1 MRFNTRFERVF
12 VIIKKFKMA
21 AKENCGK
28 VSLTFQKDWSEKF
41 GEIQVRKIRFEEISK

>member
-1 MRFNTRFERVF
+1 MKK
-12 VIIKKFKMA
+12 IKNFKMA

-41 GEIQVRKIRFEEISK
+41 GEIQVRKLDLMKSLSGR

>member
-1 MRFNTRFERVF
+1 MKK
-12 VIIKKFKMA
+12 IKNFKMA

-41 GEIQVRKIRFEEISK
+41 GEIQVRKFDLKKHRTSR